1 MKRNQHTIG
10 KDVTYKGLGL
20 HSGMPVTMT
29 MHPAAPGAGIIFK
42 RSDLPG
48 GPEVPAQSRYITNTL
63 RATTLE
69 KGEAKVFTVEHVLSA
84 LYALQIDN
92 CVIEMDSPEPP
103 VGDGSAKTF
112 CDMVQEAGIETQDEM
127 IPILTLDTSAAVYE
141 DNKFITAL
149 PYDGLRITFTS
160 INPHPLLGTQMRD
173 VVIDHDSYM
182 KEIAPARTI
191 GFTWELEA
199 MRKMG
204 LGKGGTLENAV
215 VYSETECLSQLR
227 FPDELVR
234 HKILDILGDIS
245 LVGPL
250 HAHIIAVLGS
260 HKLNAELSEKL
271 QALKKA
277 SRNKGINPYAP
288 PTFQGGNYYGR
299 NTGKVTSER

>member
-29 MHPAAPGAGIIFK
+29 MHPAAPGTGIIFK

-112 CDMVQEAGIETQDEM
+112 CDMVEEAGVETQDEM

-215 VYSETECLSQLR
+215 FYSETECLSQLR

-271 QALKKA
+271 QALKKDL
-277 SRNKGINPYAP
+277 K
-288 PTFQGGNYYGR
+288 
-299 NTGKVTSER
+299 E

>member
-29 MHPAAPGAGIIFK
+29 MHPAAPGTGIIFK

-112 CDMVQEAGIETQDEM
+112 CDMVEEAGVETQDEM

-227 FPDELVR
+227 FPDGLVR

-271 QALKKA
+271 QALKKDL
-277 SRNKGINPYAP
+277 K
-288 PTFQGGNYYGR
+288 
-299 NTGKVTSER
+299 E

>member
-160 INPHPLLGTQMRD
+160 INPHSLLGTQMRD

-271 QALKKA
+271 QALKKDL
-277 SRNKGINPYAP
+277 K
-288 PTFQGGNYYGR
+288 
-299 NTGKVTSER
+299 E

>member
-20 HSGMPVTMT
+20 HSGMPVPMT
-29 MHPAAPGAGIIFK
+29 MHPAAPGTGIIFK

-112 CDMVQEAGIETQDEM
+112 CDMVEEAGVETQDEM

-271 QALKKA
+271 QALKKDL
-277 SRNKGINPYAP
+277 K
-288 PTFQGGNYYGR
+288 
-299 NTGKVTSER
+299 E

>member
-1 MKRNQHTIG
+1 MKRNPHTIG

-29 MHPAAPGAGIIFK
+29 MHPAAPGTGIIFK

-112 CDMVQEAGIETQDEM
+112 CDMVEEAGIETQDEM

-271 QALKKA
+271 QALKKDL
-277 SRNKGINPYAP
+277 K
-288 PTFQGGNYYGR
+288 
-299 NTGKVTSER
+299 E

>member
-29 MHPAAPGAGIIFK
+29 MHPAAPGTGIIFK

-69 KGEAKVFTVEHVLSA
+69 KGEATVFTVEHVLSA

-112 CDMVQEAGIETQDEM
+112 CDMVEEAGIETQDEM

-160 INPHPLLGTQMRD
+160 INPHLLLGTQMRD

-271 QALKKA
+271 QALKKDL
-277 SRNKGINPYAP
+277 K
-288 PTFQGGNYYGR
+288 
-299 NTGKVTSER
+299 E

>member
-29 MHPAAPGAGIIFK
+29 MHPAAPGTGIIFK

-103 VGDGSAKTF
+103 VSDGSAKTF

-271 QALKKA
+271 QALKKDL
-277 SRNKGINPYAP
+277 K
-288 PTFQGGNYYGR
+288 
-299 NTGKVTSER
+299 E

>member
-1 MKRNQHTIG
+1 MKRNQHTFG

-271 QALKKA
+271 QALKKDL
-277 SRNKGINPYAP
+277 K
-288 PTFQGGNYYGR
+288 
-299 NTGKVTSER
+299 E

>member
-29 MHPAAPGAGIIFK
+29 MHPAAPGAGIIFN

-271 QALKKA
+271 QALKKDL
-277 SRNKGINPYAP
+277 K
-288 PTFQGGNYYGR
+288 
-299 NTGKVTSER
+299 E

>member
-29 MHPAAPGAGIIFK
+29 MHPAAPGTGIIFK

-112 CDMVQEAGIETQDEM
+112 CDMVQEAGVETQDEM

-271 QALKKA
+271 QALKKDL
-277 SRNKGINPYAP
+277 K
-288 PTFQGGNYYGR
+288 
-299 NTGKVTSER
+299 E

>member
-149 PYDGLRITFTS
+149 PYDRLRITFTS

-271 QALKKA
+271 QALKKDL
-277 SRNKGINPYAP
+277 K
-288 PTFQGGNYYGR
+288 
-299 NTGKVTSER
+299 E

>member
-29 MHPAAPGAGIIFK
+29 MHPAAPGTGIIFK

-112 CDMVQEAGIETQDEM
+112 CDMVEEAGIETQDEM

-173 VVIDHDSYM
+173 VVIEHDSYM

-215 VYSETECLSQLR
+215 VYSETACLSQLR

-271 QALKKA
+271 QALKKDL
-277 SRNKGINPYAP
+277 K
-288 PTFQGGNYYGR
+288 
-299 NTGKVTSER
+299 E

>member
-10 KDVTYKGLGL
+10 KDVTYKDLGL

-29 MHPAAPGAGIIFK
+29 MHPAAPGTGIIFK

-112 CDMVQEAGIETQDEM
+112 CDMVEEAGVETQDEM

-271 QALKKA
+271 QALKKDL
-277 SRNKGINPYAP
+277 K
-288 PTFQGGNYYGR
+288 
-299 NTGKVTSER
+299 E

>member
-29 MHPAAPGAGIIFK
+29 MHPAAPGTGIIFK

-112 CDMVQEAGIETQDEM
+112 CDMVEEAGVETQDEM

-271 QALKKA
+271 QALKKDL
-277 SRNKGINPYAP
+277 K
-288 PTFQGGNYYGR
+288 
-299 NTGKVTSER
+299 K

>member
-29 MHPAAPGAGIIFK
+29 MHPAAPGAGCIFK
-42 RSDLPG
+42 RSDLPR

-271 QALKKA
+271 QALKKDL
-277 SRNKGINPYAP
+277 K
-288 PTFQGGNYYGR
+288 
-299 NTGKVTSER
+299 E

>member
-29 MHPAAPGAGIIFK
+29 MHPAAPGTGIIFK

-127 IPILTLDTSAAVYE
+127 IPILTLDTSAAGYE

-271 QALKKA
+271 QALKKDL
-277 SRNKGINPYAP
+277 K
-288 PTFQGGNYYGR
+288 
-299 NTGKVTSER
+299 E

>member
-29 MHPAAPGAGIIFK
+29 MHPAAPGTGIIFK

-112 CDMVQEAGIETQDEM
+112 CDMVEEAGIETQDEM

-160 INPHPLLGTQMRD
+160 INPHPLLGTHMRD

-271 QALKKA
+271 QALKNEVK
-277 SRNKGINPYAP
+277 
-288 PTFQGGNYYGR
+288 
-299 NTGKVTSER
+299 E

>member
-29 MHPAAPGAGIIFK
+29 MHPAAPGTGIIFK

-112 CDMVQEAGIETQDEM
+112 CDMVEEAGVETQDEM

-160 INPHPLLGTQMRD
+160 INPHPHLGTQMRD

-271 QALKKA
+271 QALKKDL
-277 SRNKGINPYAP
+277 K
-288 PTFQGGNYYGR
+288 
-299 NTGKVTSER
+299 E

>member
-29 MHPAAPGAGIIFK
+29 MHPAAPGTGIIFK

-112 CDMVQEAGIETQDEM
+112 CDMVEEAGVETQDEM
-127 IPILTLDTSAAVYE
+127 IPLLTLDTSAAVYE

-271 QALKKA
+271 QALKKDL
-277 SRNKGINPYAP
+277 K
-288 PTFQGGNYYGR
+288 
-299 NTGKVTSER
+299 E

>member
-29 MHPAAPGAGIIFK
+29 MHPAAPGTGIIFK

-112 CDMVQEAGIETQDEM
+112 CDMVEEAGIETQDEM
-127 IPILTLDTSAAVYE
+127 IPILALDTSAAVYE

-271 QALKKA
+271 HALKKDL
-277 SRNKGINPYAP
+277 K
-288 PTFQGGNYYGR
+288 
-299 NTGKVTSER
+299 E

>member
-29 MHPAAPGAGIIFK
+29 MHPAAPGTGIIFK

-112 CDMVQEAGIETQDEM
+112 CDMVEEAGVETQDEM
-127 IPILTLDTSAAVYE
+127 IPILILDTSAAVYE

-271 QALKKA
+271 QALKKDL
-277 SRNKGINPYAP
+277 K
-288 PTFQGGNYYGR
+288 
-299 NTGKVTSER
+299 E

>member
-1 MKRNQHTIG
+1 M
-10 KDVTYKGLGL
+10 TYKGNGL

-29 MHPAAPGAGIIFK
+29 MHPAPEGTGIVFR
-42 RSDLPG
+42 RSDLEG
-48 GPEVPAQSRYITNTL
+48 QPEVPAQSQYITNTL

-69 KGEAKVFTVEHVLSA
+69 KGAAKVFTVEHVLSA
-84 LYALQIDN
+84 LFALQIDN
-92 CVIEMDSPEPP
+92 CLIEMDSPEPP

-112 CDMVQEAGIETQDEM
+112 VDMVLEAGIVEQEAT
-127 IPILTLDTSAAVYE
+127 IPVLTLDRSVAVYE
-141 DNKFITAL
+141 GDKKFIAAL

-160 INPHPLLGTQMRD
+160 INPHPLLGTQMLDVEITRD
-173 VVIDHDSYM
+173 GYI
-182 KEIAPARTI
+182 KEIASARTI

-215 VYSETECLSQLR
+215 VYSETDCLSQLR
-227 FPDELVR
+227 FQDELVR

-271 QALKKA
+271 QALK
-277 SRNKGINPYAP
+277 
-288 PTFQGGNYYGR
+288 
-299 NTGKVTSER
+299 

>member
-29 MHPAAPGAGIIFK
+29 MHPAAPGTGIIFK

-112 CDMVQEAGIETQDEM
+112 CDMVEEAGVETQDEM

-234 HKILDILGDIS
+234 HKILDILGDIC

-271 QALKKA
+271 QALKKDL
-277 SRNKGINPYAP
+277 K
-288 PTFQGGNYYGR
+288 
-299 NTGKVTSER
+299 E

>member
-10 KDVTYKGLGL
+10 RDVTYKGLGL

-112 CDMVQEAGIETQDEM
+112 CDMVEEAGIETQDEM

-271 QALKKA
+271 QALKKDL
-277 SRNKGINPYAP
+277 K
-288 PTFQGGNYYGR
+288 
-299 NTGKVTSER
+299 E

>member
-112 CDMVQEAGIETQDEM
+112 CDMVEEAGIETQNEM

-271 QALKKA
+271 QALKKDL
-277 SRNKGINPYAP
+277 K
-288 PTFQGGNYYGR
+288 
-299 NTGKVTSER
+299 E

>member
-29 MHPAAPGAGIIFK
+29 MHPAAPGAGCIFK

-271 QALKKA
+271 QALKKDL
-277 SRNKGINPYAP
+277 K
-288 PTFQGGNYYGR
+288 
-299 NTGKVTSER
+299 E

>member
-29 MHPAAPGAGIIFK
+29 MHPAAPWAGIIFK

-112 CDMVQEAGIETQDEM
+112 CGMVQEAGIETQDEM

-271 QALKKA
+271 QALKKDL
-277 SRNKGINPYAP
+277 K
-288 PTFQGGNYYGR
+288 
-299 NTGKVTSER
+299 E

>member
-29 MHPAAPGAGIIFK
+29 MHPAAPGTGIIFK

-112 CDMVQEAGIETQDEM
+112 CDMVEEAGIETQDEM

-215 VYSETECLSQLR
+215 VYSETECLSQMR

-271 QALKKA
+271 QALKKDL
-277 SRNKGINPYAP
+277 K
-288 PTFQGGNYYGR
+288 
-299 NTGKVTSER
+299 E

>member
-1 MKRNQHTIG
+1 MKRNQRTIG

-29 MHPAAPGAGIIFK
+29 MHPAAPGTGIIFK

-112 CDMVQEAGIETQDEM
+112 CDMVEEAGIETQDEM

-271 QALKKA
+271 QALKKDL
-277 SRNKGINPYAP
+277 K
-288 PTFQGGNYYGR
+288 
-299 NTGKVTSER
+299 E

>member
-29 MHPAAPGAGIIFK
+29 MHPAAPGTGIIFK

-112 CDMVQEAGIETQDEM
+112 CDMVEEAGVETQDEM

-160 INPHPLLGTQMRD
+160 INPRPLLGTQMRD

-271 QALKKA
+271 QALKKDL
-277 SRNKGINPYAP
+277 K
-288 PTFQGGNYYGR
+288 
-299 NTGKVTSER
+299 E

>member
-29 MHPAAPGAGIIFK
+29 MHPAAPGTGIIFK

-112 CDMVQEAGIETQDEM
+112 CDMVEEAGIETQDEM
-127 IPILTLDTSAAVYE
+127 IPILTLDTNAAVYK

-271 QALKKA
+271 QALKKDL
-277 SRNKGINPYAP
+277 K
-288 PTFQGGNYYGR
+288 
-299 NTGKVTSER
+299 E

>member
-29 MHPAAPGAGIIFK
+29 MHPAAPGTGIIFK
-42 RSDLPG
+42 QSDLLG

-112 CDMVQEAGIETQDEM
+112 CDMVEEAGIETQDEM
-127 IPILTLDTSAAVYE
+127 ITILTLDTSAAVYE

-271 QALKKA
+271 QALKKGL
-277 SRNKGINPYAP
+277 K
-288 PTFQGGNYYGR
+288 
-299 NTGKVTSER
+299 E

>member
-29 MHPAAPGAGIIFK
+29 MHPAAPGTGIIFK

-112 CDMVQEAGIETQDEM
+112 CDMVEEAGVETQDEM

-149 PYDGLRITFTS
+149 PCDGLRITFTS

-271 QALKKA
+271 QALKKDL
-277 SRNKGINPYAP
+277 K
-288 PTFQGGNYYGR
+288 
-299 NTGKVTSER
+299 E